1 MRYDRL
7 QSILT
12 LPNYIEI
19 EPAVITVDCPATV
32 VPNSSIR
39 TFSSSGTVVA
49 DAFFFRRRA
58 IGSVT
63 GRGVNII
70 SSRDI
75 GLVWSYT
82 TSEIVSTL
90 TLMSGN
96 TMSIDINVTNNTGS
110 SLTTVA
116 QTIEFIIHR
125 YRLA

>member
-12 LPNYIEI
+12 LPNYVEI
-19 EPAVITVDCPATV
+19 EPAIITVNCPATV
-32 VPNSSIR
+32 VPNSSIQ
-39 TFSSSGTVVA
+39 TFSGSGTVVA
-49 DAFFFRRRA
+49 DAFFFRRRV

-63 GRGVNII
+63 GRGANII